1 MFIPTCVTF
10 YETMCDQMMKNDFPL
25 CEFLLVETINTGAK
39 HCLNT
44 TVSHIRLCLIIKPLT
59 PLKKFSQSS
68 WGCLYIQARAADTI
82 CIPYTK

>member
-1 MFIPTCVTF
+1 
-10 YETMCDQMMKNDFPL
+10 MKNDFTL

-44 TVSHIRLCLIIKPLT
+44 TIFHIRLCLIFRKLLT

-68 WGCLYIQARAADTI
+68 WVCLYIQARAADAI

>member
-1 MFIPTCVTF
+1 
-10 YETMCDQMMKNDFPL
+10 MMKNNFLL
-25 CEFLLVETINTGAK
+25 CEFLLVVKIYTGAK

-44 TVSHIRLCLIIKPLT
+44 TVSHICLYLT

-68 WGCLYIQARAADTI
+68 WGYLYIQARAVAAI

>member
-1 MFIPTCVTF
+1 
-10 YETMCDQMMKNDFPL
+10 MKNDFML
-25 CEFLLVETINTGAK
+25 CEFLLVETIYTGAK

-44 TVSHIRLCLIIKPLT
+44 MVSHIHLFLIKKPLT

-68 WGCLYIQARAADTI
+68 WGCLYIQAQAADAI